1 MLKNLKI
8 YTEFNS
14 AELEKSPN
22 LYAVCEY
29 KFHRNMGRMIE
40 SVRIEAFYTDRESR
54 LGNGQMKPEYLFRM
68 SHSLVH
74 RHPTDRLGASPKA
87 EFHYTGSGYDVIS
100 TLHIIGDTPAHR
112 EFLNQI
118 GFHE

>member
-1 MLKNLKI
+1 MLKNFKI
-8 YTEFNS
+8 YTDFNG

-29 KFHRNMGRMIE
+29 KFHRNRDRMIE
-40 SVRIEAFYTDRESR
+40 SVRIEAHYTERESR
-54 LGNGQMKPEYLFRM
+54 LGNGQMKPEYQLFM
-68 SHSLVH
+68 THTLVH
-74 RHPTDRLGASPKA
+74 KHPTDREGQKA
-87 EFHYTGSGYDVIS
+87 EFHYAGGGYDVIS
-100 TLHIIGDTPAHR
+100 ILHVIGDTPAHR